1 MLQME
6 KFNIRIKELKQ
17 CAIEDKIEFS
27 EISLEN
33 FWKFYDLIN
42 NKENIK
48 ALFLSDNG
56 NIRCYCE
63 HDEFN
68 YGYLEF
74 CGVDTISYSATL
86 KTLKYRDICKLT
98 QINQKLEYLL
108 K

>member
-1 MLQME
+1 MLQIE
-6 KFNIRIKELKQ
+6 KFNIRIEKLKQ

-27 EISLEN
+27 ETSLIN
-33 FWKFYDLIN
+33 FWKFYNLVD

-74 CGVDTISYSATL
+74 CGINTISYSVTL
-86 KTLKYRDICKLT
+86 KPLKYRNICELT
-98 QINQKLEYLL
+98 QINQKLESLL